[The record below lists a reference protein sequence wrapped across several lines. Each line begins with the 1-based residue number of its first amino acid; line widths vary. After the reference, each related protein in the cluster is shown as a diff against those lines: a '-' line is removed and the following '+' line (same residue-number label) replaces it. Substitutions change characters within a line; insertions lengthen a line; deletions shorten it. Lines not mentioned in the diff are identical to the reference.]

1 MLPRF
6 PSRRVLPE
14 KLARLRIVD
23 GSVVT
28 RGRGHGTE
36 FDALREYV
44 IGDDVRSIDWRASAR
59 AHDVVVRTWRPERD
73 RRVFCVL
80 DTGRTSAVLIG
91 DAPRL
96 DASIDAAL
104 LLSQLQEVFA
114 QLSPIEADILR
125 KRMGIGEEPELTLKE
140 IGERY
145 SLSRER
151 IRQLQE
157 QALTK
162 LRGEFR
168 RRNLL

>member
-1 MLPRF
+1 MF
-6 PSRRVLPE
+6 
-14 KLARLRIVD
+14 
-23 GSVVT
+23 G
-28 RGRGHGTE
+28 
-36 FDALREYV
+36 
-44 IGDDVRSIDWRASAR
+44 
-59 AHDVVVRTWRPERD
+59 
-73 RRVFCVL
+73 
-80 DTGRTSAVLIG
+80 
-91 DAPRL
+91 
-96 DASIDAAL
+96 
-104 LLSQLQEVFA
+104 